1 MKVLVTGG
9 AGFIGRHVVKHF
21 QEQAQVYVIDNLRS
35 GSEQNLDKLQCKLI
49 VGSILDRDLVRK
61 AMDGVDYVFHLAA
74 MTSVPESIEK
84 PTECAEINSAGTLLL
99 LEEAARAE
107 AKKFVFSSSA
117 AIYGD
122 SPAIPK
128 TESTPAEPKSP
139 YASSKLQ
146 GERHC
151 SRSTEEDRLQT
162 VCLRYFNVFGPYQN
176 PDSQYAA
183 AIPSFIQSAIKNR
196 PITIFGDGLQTRDF
210 IYVKDVVAANVFFA
224 TESSPTGIFNVA
236 TGRGITI
243 NDLAAAICRLTN
255 SSSEIQHAPERPG
268 DIRHSVA
275 SVDKIHEAGFAATYQ
290 FEEGLSETIDFF
302 RSNQRA
308 NRLR

>member
-9 AGFIGRHVVKHF
+9 AGFIGRHVAEYF
-21 QEQAQVYVIDNLRS
+21 QDRAEVYVIDNLRS
-35 GSEQNLDKLQCKLI
+35 GFEQNLNGVQCKLI
-49 VGSILDRDLVRK
+49 LGSILDRDLVRK

-128 TESTPAEPKSP
+128 TESTPPEPKSP
-139 YASSKLQ
+139 YASSKLE
-146 GERHC
+146 GEHHC
-151 SRSTEEDRLQT
+151 TRFTDEDRLQT
-162 VCLRYFNVFGPYQN
+162 VCLRYFNVFGAYQN
-176 PDSQYAA
+176 PNSQYAA
-183 AIPSFIQSAIKNR
+183 AVPSFIQSAIKNQ
-196 PITIFGDGLQTRDF
+196 PITIFGNGSQTRDF

-236 TGRGITI
+236 TGRGFTV
-243 NDLAAAICRLTN
+243 NDLAATICRLTN
-255 SSSEIQHAPERPG
+255 SSSEIQHAQERPG
-268 DIRHSVA
+268 DISHSVA
-275 SVDKIHEAGFAATYQ
+275 SVDKVHEAGFATTYQ
-290 FEEGLSETIDFF
+290 FEDGLSETIDFF

>member
-21 QEQAQVYVIDNLRS
+21 QERAQVYVIDNLRS
-35 GSEQNLDKLQCKLI
+35 GSRRNLDELQCKLI
-49 VGSILDRDLVRK
+49 LGSILDRDLVRK
-61 AMDGVDYVFHLAA
+61 AMNGVDYVFHLAA
-74 MTSVPESIEK
+74 LTSVPESIAK

-122 SPAIPK
+122 SPRIPK
-128 TESTPAEPKSP
+128 TESMPPEPKSP
-139 YASSKLQ
+139 YASSKLE

-151 SRSTEEDRLQT
+151 RRFSDEDLLQT
-162 VCLRYFNVFGPYQN
+162 VCVRYFNVFGCYQN
-176 PDSQYAA
+176 PKSQYAA
-183 AIPSFIQSAIKNR
+183 AVPSFIQSAIKNR

-210 IYVKDVVAANVFFA
+210 IYVKDVVAANSFFA
-224 TESSPTGIFNVA
+224 TECSLKGIFNVA
-236 TGRGITI
+236 SGCRISI
-243 NDLAAAICRLTN
+243 NYLAATICRLTN

-275 SVDKIHEAGFAATYQ
+275 DVDKIRGAGFAPVNK
-290 FEEGLSETIDFF
+290 FENGLVETIDFF
-302 RSNQRA
+302 KNKWRSSSSS
-308 NRLR
+308 

>member
-61 AMDGVDYVFHLAA
+61 AMDGVDYIFHLAA

-84 PTECAEINSAGTLLL
+84 PIECAEINSAGTLLL
-99 LEEAARAE
+99 LEEAARVK

-122 SPAIPK
+122 SPTIPK
-128 TESTPAEPKSP
+128 TENMPPAPKSP
-139 YASSKLQ
+139 YASSKLE
-146 GERHC
+146 GEHHC
-151 SRSTEEDRLQT
+151 TRFTDEDRLQT
-162 VCLRYFNVFGPYQN
+162 VCLRYFNVFGAYQN

-183 AIPSFIQSAIKNR
+183 AVPSFIQSAIENQ

-210 IYVKDVVAANVFFA
+210 IYVQDVGAANSF
-224 TESSPTGIFNVA
+224 VA
-236 TGRGITI
+236 T
-243 NDLAAAICRLTN
+243 
-255 SSSEIQHAPERPG
+255 
-268 DIRHSVA
+268 
-275 SVDKIHEAGFAATYQ
+275 
-290 FEEGLSETIDFF
+290 
-302 RSNQRA
+302 
-308 NRLR
+308 